1 MSSLASPSASTSRQP
16 DTLLSAVTMVKKVV
30 KKIMRMIMKKIM
42 RMIMKKIMKK
52 IMKTECPAA
61 ADLATA

>member
-30 KKIMRMIMKKIM
+30 KKIIKKT
-42 RMIMKKIMKK
+42 MKKIMKE
-52 IMKTECPAA
+52 IMKTECPAE

>member
-16 DTLLSAVTMVKKVV
+16 DTLLSAGTMVKKE
-30 KKIMRMIMKKIM
+30 MKKIM
-42 RMIMKKIMKK
+42 RKIMKK
-52 IMKTECPAA
+52 IMKTECQAE